1 MARYKLVNG
10 KKIKFTDAEE
20 KIRDDEEKK
29 AEQDRLDQKTAL
41 ETKQANKTSGR
52 NKLKDLGLTE
62 DEINALVGNP

>member
-10 KKIKFTDAEE
+10 KKIKFTAAEE
-20 KIRDDEEKK
+20 KIRDDEEKQ
-29 AEQDRLDQKTAL
+29 AEQDKLDQKTAL